1 MRVNTILTAIAAMAI
16 GTLVSSCGDH
26 PISSTNDNLT
36 PLSKVGRGTIWAD
49 GELFRTNGTPATFS
63 PDHGNFDELYNTG
76 GNGTF
81 ADGVGAISEAK
92 PGDSDYN
99 GGRWH
104 VNLLNEDV
112 DPDKYA
118 DATSVDDLDLDD
130 FHSTDTYFECP
141 LRPQRGNG
149 ND

>member
-1 MRVNTILTAIAAMAI
+1 MRISRVMTAIAALAI
-16 GTLVSSCGDH
+16 GAFAVGCGDH
-26 PISSTNDNLT
+26 KIT
-36 PLSKVGRGTIWAD
+36 PLESDANPMAKASRGGMIWAD
-49 GELFRTNGTPATFS
+49 GELFGTVGTPANFS
-63 PDHGNFDELYNTG
+63 PNAGNFDELYNTG

-81 ADGVGAISEAK
+81 ADGVAAISESM

-141 LRPQRGNG
+141 LLPRRGN
-149 ND
+149 N